1 MINNADLPVIPAKR
15 YFSLE
20 EAASLS
26 QLGIGQIQQW
36 QQQEGVVLGKGTQV
50 LNRSDVIKLRQMRH
64 SISDYFAHGSLDS
77 KGNPIIS
84 AHEMRIGLA
93 NIAER
98 IEKELADK
106 VE

>member
-36 QQQEGVVLGKGTQV
+36 QQQEGVILGKGSQV

-77 KGNPIIS
+77 EGNPIIS
-84 AHEMRIGLA
+84 AHEMRTALINMA
-93 NIAER
+93 AK
-98 IEKELADK
+98 IEKALADNA
-106 VE
+106 E